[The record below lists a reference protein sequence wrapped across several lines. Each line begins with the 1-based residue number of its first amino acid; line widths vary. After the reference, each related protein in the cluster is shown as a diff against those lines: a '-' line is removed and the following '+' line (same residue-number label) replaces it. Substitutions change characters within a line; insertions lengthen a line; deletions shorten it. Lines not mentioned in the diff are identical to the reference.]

1 LSVRKLIFEG
11 DTWQNYEK
19 LRETNKPAHKSLIKI
34 LKDMQR
40 GDPSVGLGK
49 PERLRHNL
57 AGLWSRRFTSGDR
70 LIYIYDDESIR
81 ILAIGGH
88 YDRR

>member
-1 LSVRKLIFEG
+1 MSGRMLIFEG
-11 DTWQNYEK
+11 GTWQIYEK
-19 LRETNKPAHKSLIKI
+19 LRETNKPAHKSLVKI
-34 LKDMQR
+34 LKDMQK

-57 AGLWSRRFTSGDR
+57 AGLWSRRFTHGDR
-70 LIYIYDDESIR
+70 LIYTYNDESIQ